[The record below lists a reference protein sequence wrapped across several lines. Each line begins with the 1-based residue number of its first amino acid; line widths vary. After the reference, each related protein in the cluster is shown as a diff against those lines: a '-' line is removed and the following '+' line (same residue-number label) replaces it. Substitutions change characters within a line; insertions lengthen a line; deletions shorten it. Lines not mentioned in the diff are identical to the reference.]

1 MHLYLGHERTT
12 NPTSLLAMTKEQF
25 KAHVRAAAEAKYAEF
40 NYRDMGPRIRAGRE
54 AYIAARMEHEWPL
67 VEALQGLV
75 DSVSYVD
82 PGVYEL
88 DLAKAALSPYA
99 AKPIER

>member
-1 MHLYLGHERTT
+1 
-12 NPTSLLAMTKEQF
+12 MTREQF
-25 KAHVRAAAEAKYAEF
+25 EALVRAEAEKEYPDRVLD
-40 NYRDMGPRIRAGRE
+40 NGVYRATE
-54 AYIAARMEHEWPL
+54 LQFHNEHHTYIATRMEHEWPL